1 MRSRALALTAIIAL
15 GAPTALAF
23 RRGGDFTAP
32 FHPVAPLVAAIAAWL
47 LVLLVAVAAPVPL
60 PRSRAGRLTLAGMAL
75 LAAWSGA
82 SIAWA
87 PVAGTAARDFELNLF
102 YLAGFLVGTAVLR
115 GAATRRRLEPALA
128 TGACVVMGYAL
139 AVRLLPGVIPSLRT
153 PAADNRLDQPLTYW
167 NAEGALAAMGLVL
180 CARILGDGA
189 RSATARVLAGAAC
202 APLAAGL
209 YLTYS
214 RGALAAA
221 GAALIVLLL
230 AAPTW
235 PQLRAVALAL
245 LASALTVFA
254 VTRFPTVASLSG
266 SRAAIEHD
274 GVLFLGVLLAL
285 ALGTAATAAAGLRI
299 EGRPVARVGSLALPR
314 WAPAAATAMLLLVVG
329 ALVYAG
335 LRERKAPPR
344 PGTVASAARLTRVDT
359 TRYAYWRVAVRA
371 FAAEPVRGL
380 GAAGFAVAWLRER
393 PTSETPRRAHSLELE
408 TAANLGLV
416 GVAALV
422 MLLTGAVLAAVRAH
436 RRRPDLVAGW
446 CAAATVWLLH
456 SAIDWDWEMPAVT
469 LVALLLAAALV
480 GVADDPYRP
489 GSSTANRARARASR
503 PGSTPRAR
511 ESSESQTKASSG

>member
-15 GAPTALAF
+15 AAPTALAF
-23 RRGGDFTAP
+23 RRGGDFAAA
-32 FHPVAPLVAAIAAWL
+32 FHPVAPLVAAIAAWV
-47 LVLLVAVAAPVPL
+47 LVLVVAVAAPVPL
-60 PRSRAGRLTLAGMAL
+60 PRGRAGRTALAGMAL
-75 LAAWSGA
+75 LAAWTGA

-87 PVAGTAARDFELNLF
+87 PVAGSATRDFELDLF
-102 YLAGFLVGTAVLR
+102 YLAAFVVGAGALR

-128 TGACVVMGYAL
+128 TGVSVVMGYAL
-139 AVRLLPGVIPSLRT
+139 AVRLLPGIIPSLRT

-180 CARILGDGA
+180 CARILGDGG
-189 RSATARVLAGAAC
+189 RSAIARILAGAAF
-202 APLAAGL
+202 APLAAAL

-214 RGALAAA
+214 RGALAAG
-221 GAALIVLLL
+221 GAALLILLL

-235 PQLRAVALAL
+235 SQLRAVALAL
-245 LASALTVFA
+245 IASALAVLA

-266 SRAAIEHD
+266 TQAAIERD
-274 GVLFLGVLLAL
+274 GVIFLGVLFVL
-285 ALGTAATAAAGLRI
+285 ALGTAAAAAALLRV
-299 EGRPVARVGSLALPR
+299 ERRPGARVGSLVLPR
-314 WAPAAATAMLLLVVG
+314 WTPVATAAMLLLVAG

-335 LRERKAPPR
+335 LQERKAPPR
-344 PGTVASAARLTRVDT
+344 PKTVASAARLARVDS

-371 FAAEPVRGL
+371 FADQPVRGL

-393 PTSETPRRAHSLELE
+393 PTQETPRRAHSLELE

-416 GVAALV
+416 GIAALV
-422 MLLTGAVLAAVRAH
+422 MLLAGVVVAAVRAH

-469 LVALLLAAALV
+469 LVAVLLAAALV
-480 GVADDPYRP
+480 GVSDEPPTEQEGGAPP
-489 GSSTANRARARASR
+489 AARVLALRGRDRRLARR
-503 PGSTPRAR
+503 
-511 ESSESQTKASSG
+511 

>member
-15 GAPTALAF
+15 AAPTALAF
-23 RRGGDFTAP
+23 RRGGDFDAA
-32 FHPVAPLVAAIAAWL
+32 FHPVAPLVAAIAAWV
-47 LVLLVAVAAPVPL
+47 LVVIVAVAAPVPL
-60 PRSRAGRLTLAGMAL
+60 PRGRAGRTALAGMAL
-75 LAAWSGA
+75 LAAWTGA

-87 PVAGTAARDFELNLF
+87 PVAGSAGRDFELDLF
-102 YLAGFLVGTAVLR
+102 YLAAFLVGAAALR
-115 GAATRRRLEPALA
+115 GAATRRRVEPALA
-128 TGACVVMGYAL
+128 AGVSVVMGYAL

-180 CARILGDGA
+180 CARILGDSA

-202 APLAAGL
+202 PALAAAL

-214 RGALAAA
+214 RGALAAG
-221 GAALIVLLL
+221 GAALLVLLL

-235 PQLRAVALAL
+235 PQLRAVALVL
-245 LASALTVFA
+245 IASVLTAFA

-266 SRAAIEHD
+266 SQAAIERQ
-274 GVLFLGVLLAL
+274 GLLFLGVLVAL
-285 ALGTAATAAAGLRI
+285 ALATAAAAGALLRV
-299 EGRPVARVGSLALPR
+299 EGRPGARVGSLALPR
-314 WAPAAATAMLLLVVG
+314 WTPIATTAMLLLVVG
-329 ALVYAG
+329 GLVYAG
-335 LRERKAPPR
+335 LQERTAPPR
-344 PGTVASAARLTRVDT
+344 PATVASAARLTRVDS

-393 PTSETPRRAHSLELE
+393 PTRETPRRAHSLELE

-416 GVAALV
+416 GIAALV
-422 MLLTGAVLAAVRAH
+422 MLLAGAVLAALRAH

-456 SAIDWDWEMPAVT
+456 SAIDWDWQMPALT
-469 LVALLLAAALV
+469 LVAVLLAAALV
-480 GVADDPYRP
+480 GASEESP
-489 GSSTANRARARASR
+489 TAQEGAA
-503 PGSTPRAR
+503 PRAAHALAPR
-511 ESSESQTKASSG
+511 GQDRRLARR